1 MLLSHLMKHSGLLLM
16 ILLLY
21 VSCVDPNKTVSDS
34 DRKTSET
41 KTSKERFY
49 MEKNNHLTLS
59 KWVDYYQNLE
69 PKFSLDG
76 FEFKSR
82 ETSDIIQGTVPSN
95 YDKNFDSVY
104 CNFLIYRD
112 DRKQYI
118 DFDSYSWSLES
129 GEILWSPDQEINLVD
144 VKNKTVQR
152 IAFRGPSQWVEN
164 VFWQDNTTVIL
175 LENNYKKQPAILKL
189 DLKNKSI
196 VTFMY
201 KDTLSFDSTYTI
213 WRFEQLRPLSTT
225 TSTF

>member
-1 MLLSHLMKHSGLLLM
+1 
-16 ILLLY
+16 
-21 VSCVDPNKTVSDS
+21 
-34 DRKTSET
+34 
-41 KTSKERFY
+41 